1 MADKITLNT
10 LASIQ
15 NDPTAVAL
23 INANSGVIVA
33 GIDNTL
39 SRDGTSPNQMQAPID
54 MNGQPIINLPAP
66 STMDSPLRLAD
77 IDSII
82 SVIPTITIPGVLR
95 YTLNNVNLNSANT
108 DNTFSF
114 SLPSGFTRWQVFRCL
129 VTNASTSLTTVT
141 AGLFTGA
148 GGIGQT
154 IAANQALSS
163 ITQTAANVTG
173 NMFLMSI
180 TNPNSE
186 AYSVSTVY
194 FRIGTAQ
201 GSAATADV
209 VLQISPLT

>member
-1 MADKITLNT
+1 MTDKITLNT

-23 INANSGVIVA
+23 INANSAAIVA

-39 SRDGTSPNQMQAPID
+39 SRDGTSPNQMQSDLD
-54 MNGQPIINLPAP
+54 MNGFAILNT
-66 STMDSPLRLAD
+66 SVVSPE
-77 IDSII
+77 
-82 SVIPTITIPGVLR
+82 TFPGVLR
-95 YTLNNVNLNSANT
+95 YTLKNVNLNLANT
-108 DNTFSF
+108 DNTFSLT
-114 SLPSGFTRWQVFRCL
+114 LPAGFTRWHVFRCI

-148 GGIGQT
+148 GGTGQT
-154 IAANQALSS
+154 LVANQALSS
-163 ITQTAANVTG
+163 ITQSATNVNG
-173 NMFLMSI
+173 NMFLMSV
-180 TNPNSE
+180 TNQNSE